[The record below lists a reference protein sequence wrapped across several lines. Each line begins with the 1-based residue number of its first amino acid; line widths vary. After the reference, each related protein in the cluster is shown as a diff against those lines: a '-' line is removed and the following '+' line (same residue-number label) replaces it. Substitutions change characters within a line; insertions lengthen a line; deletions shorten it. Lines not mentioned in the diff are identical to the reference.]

1 MEMAKVTTKGQIT
14 IPVSIRRLLGVKEG
28 DKVLFVEDNGRVM
41 LLNASMQALAE
52 AQKAFA
58 GTAEEMDIQGDD
70 DVVAM
75 VKEIREERK
84 DLYKCE

>member
-58 GTAEEMDIQGDD
+58 GTAEEMDIQGDA
-70 DVVAM
+70 DVIAM